1 MRAIFISY
9 RREDA
14 EGQAG
19 RLFDDLVRHFGED
32 SVFMDVAGIEPG
44 RDFRRVIDEHVA
56 SCGMLL
62 AMIGKTWI
70 DATDE
75 SGRRRLEDPM
85 DFVRLETASALKRD
99 IPVVPVLVHGAR
111 MPRAEQLPKDLA
123 ELAFRNGVELTHAR
137 WDSDVQVLVK
147 ALSPHVE
154 SSQKNADRV
163 NSAAST
169 DVPKAAQMKSTGPD
183 SGVPQTAEA
192 TAFVSAH
199 SAKKSFTMIV
209 AGSLTALVIA
219 GGRYAWYQK
228 SSERA
233 EAIRQAALL
242 QEAKKQAAA
251 EDLEAKKQAAEKALA
266 VEAEAKR
273 RSQEMAAAEEREK
286 IGLAREKAAAEKR
299 EADRRAQEIT
309 DAKKRDAERRDSALA
324 EERERMK
331 LARENA
337 LAEEREKMRLA
348 QERATAAQRARWSSY
363 NFPPPNGG
371 LLVYTIRSDGNPV
384 CASYDGGR
392 CLWGHTYD
400 QIDFNRLRPLACGEE
415 HRAKWGLTGY
425 ENLKHWC
432 NLARRISADRRYLR

>member
-209 AGSLTALVIA
+209 AGSLAALVIA
-219 GGRYAWYQK
+219 GGGYAWYQK

-242 QEAKKQAAA
+242 QAAKKQAAA
-251 EDLEAKKQAAEKALA
+251 ENLEAKKQAAEKALA

-348 QERATAAQRARWSSY
+348 QERAAAAQRARWSSY

-400 QIDFNRLRPLACGEE
+400 QIDFKRLRPLACGEE

>member
-1 MRAIFISY
+1 
-9 RREDA
+9 
-14 EGQAG
+14 
-19 RLFDDLVRHFGED
+19 
-32 SVFMDVAGIEPG
+32 
-44 RDFRRVIDEHVA
+44 
-56 SCGMLL
+56 
-62 AMIGKTWI
+62 
-70 DATDE
+70 
-75 SGRRRLEDPM
+75 M

-137 WDSDVQVLVK
+137 WDSDIQVLVK

-163 NSAAST
+163 NSAAPT

-233 EAIRQAALL
+233 EAMRQAALL

-348 QERATAAQRARWSSY
+348 QERAAAAQRAR
-363 NFPPPNGG
+363 
-371 LLVYTIRSDGNPV
+371 
-384 CASYDGGR
+384 AGR
-392 CLWGHTYD
+392 P
-400 QIDFNRLRPLACGEE
+400 IISR
-415 HRAKWGLTGY
+415 HRTVG
-425 ENLKHWC
+425 C
-432 NLARRISADRRYLR
+432 

>member
-219 GGRYAWYQK
+219 GGGYAWYQK

-337 LAEEREKMRLA
+337 LAGEREKMRLA
-348 QERATAAQRARWSSY
+348 QERAAAAQRARWSSY

-384 CASYDGGR
+384 CASYDGGS

-400 QIDFNRLRPLACGEE
+400 QIDFKRLRPLACGEE

>member
-123 ELAFRNGVELTHAR
+123 ELAFRNGVDLTHAR

-209 AGSLTALVIA
+209 AGSLAALVIA
-219 GGRYAWYQK
+219 GGGYAWYQK

-242 QEAKKQAAA
+242 QAAKKQAAA
-251 EDLEAKKQAAEKALA
+251 ENLEAKKQAAEKALA

-348 QERATAAQRARWSSY
+348 QERAAAAQRARWSSY

-384 CASYDGGR
+384 CASYDGGS

-400 QIDFNRLRPLACGEE
+400 QIDFKRLRPLACGEE